1 MTDPDLACEVGCYT
15 FPPINGVQG
24 QCPETLTDAN
34 DCQQGCTLSYT
45 TPDQALSVCTGST
58 FEPLTCSVAAS
69 CQGTVS
75 QSASM
80 FSRFPSCLSGCGWAE
95 WEGANLVMA
104 MSREGNDIVFGRPHA
119 ANDVGSKEGRRKHTR
134 TKEGGRDRQRKGR
147 QYTGRE
153 RLELTPRLT
162 LCACV
167 SVLYVSSSS
176 VRSQHCV
183 LRSSLCWLGA
193 LHRDS
198 IFV

>member
-34 DCQQGCTLSYT
+34 DCQQGCKLSYT
-45 TPDQALSVCTGST
+45 TPDPALSVCTGST

-75 QSASM
+75 QSPSTFAQ
-80 FSRFPSCLSGCGWAE
+80 FPSCLSACGWAE

-104 MSREGNDIVFGRPHA
+104 MSRDGNDLVFGRPHA

-134 TKEGGRDRQRKGR
+134 KKERGGNRQGKGR
-147 QYTGRE
+147 GGAGTHS
-153 RLELTPRLT
+153 PSDS
-162 LCACV
+162 LCLCV
-167 SVLYVSSSS
+167 
-176 VRSQHCV
+176 CV
-183 LRSSLCWLGA
+183 LRVFFLRQVSALCITTLFLLVGCP
-193 LHRDS
+193 S
-198 IFV
+198 P